1 MKQCNEVFQNFYLR
15 RTKKVTP
22 IAKPQAIMAKRK
34 QEIENQKVI
43 NFLCSENGNV
53 QKDKILILCEG
64 YTEVKYF
71 SSLVEK
77 SDGLEK
83 IKIKK
88 GKDVDPLS
96 LIGEAKR
103 YLSFDRTHEKKLSEV
118 WIVFDRDN
126 HYSYQSALEK
136 ASRDSQIKVAWSNP
150 CFEFWFLLHFR
161 RKFDDF
167 SRTKSVWNPT
177 TNEFEHLYDS
187 KACLSKLKSCIQG
200 YKKSD
205 TSTFKNLRTR
215 TLKAIENSSFNQS
228 DANELGSSVGLLIQ
242 SIIDSLV
249 IQDDFWNKED

>member
-96 LIGEAKR
+96 LVGEAKR

-126 HYSYQSALEK
+126 HYSYQSALE
-136 ASRDSQIKVAWSNP
+136 RPQEI
-150 CFEFWFLLHFR
+150 
-161 RKFDDF
+161 
-167 SRTKSVWNPT
+167 
-177 TNEFEHLYDS
+177 
-187 KACLSKLKSCIQG
+187 LKS
-200 YKKSD
+200 KSRGRILVLNFGSCCTLEENLMTSLGQNQSGIRQPTNLN
-205 TSTFKNLRTR
+205 TSTTVRR
-215 TLKAIENSSFNQS
+215 ASQS
-228 DANELGSSVGLLIQ
+228 
-242 SIIDSLV
+242 
-249 IQDDFWNKED
+249 